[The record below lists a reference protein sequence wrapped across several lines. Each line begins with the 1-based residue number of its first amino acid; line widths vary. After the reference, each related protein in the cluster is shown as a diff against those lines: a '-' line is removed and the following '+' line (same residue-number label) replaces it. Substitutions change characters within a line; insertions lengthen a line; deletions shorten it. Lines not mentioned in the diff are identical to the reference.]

1 MRNTETHCTVILACY
16 MHAYVRT
23 YILIDVPHIHIVYTS
38 NEVDVFVMCDSY
50 LLLLIVYTKVS
61 PIWNCN
67 VMMMGFEVLSSAHT
81 PQR

>member
-1 MRNTETHCTVILACY
+1 
-16 MHAYVRT
+16 
-23 YILIDVPHIHIVYTS
+23 
-38 NEVDVFVMCDSY
+38 MCDSY

-81 PQR
+81 HRDDRWCENKALQQAVSLQVGMLAL